1 MGQHTKYKPIT
12 EANVKGKAFGVE
24 IKHISGS
31 KFYHVYVNGVRLETE
46 GSVASAISSLNRF
59 INLRRKLKV

>member
-12 EANVKGKAFGVE
+12 EANAKGKAFGVE

-46 GSVASAISSLNRF
+46 GNVANAVRRLEQF

>member
-1 MGQHTKYKPIT
+1 MGQHTRYKPIT
-12 EANVKGKAFGVE
+12 EANSKGKDFGVE

-31 KFYHVYVNGVRLETE
+31 KFYHVYVNGVRIETE
-46 GSVASAISSLNRF
+46 GNVSNAVRRLEQF